1 MMPLPNLREDQ
12 YEHLNSRSSNTQ
24 CGMGNNNVETR
35 NHLRSLSQTSNST
48 TNMSQFV
55 IKAPT
60 QQNYYGSSSVNH
72 SEMHPQS
79 ETQHQTP
86 LTKAELRKVVNMYS
100 NLRTTFMNCNARICK
115 RIVVGVQ
122 NNDIDP

>member
-12 YEHLNSRSSNTQ
+12 YEHLNGRSSNTQ
-24 CGMGNNNVETR
+24 CGNKNVETR
-35 NHLRSLSQTSNST
+35 NHIRSLSQNSNSS

-72 SEMHPQS
+72 SEIHPQS

-86 LTKAELRKVVNMYS
+86 LTKAELRKVYNMYS
-100 NLRTTFMNCNARICK
+100 N
-115 RIVVGVQ
+115 
-122 NNDIDP
+122 